1 MASHDQEVLFPNKEK
16 WVCLTF
22 VGGSSHSDES
32 KRRGSIS
39 RRILYFKQY
48 VRVASGVETDW
59 QKPGYQ
65 SATEDNEIA
74 PLHITTMF
82 LSVKG

>member
-32 KRRGSIS
+32 KRKGSIS

>member
-1 MASHDQEVLFPNKEK
+1 M
-16 WVCLTF
+16 
-22 VGGSSHSDES
+22 GGSSHSDES
-32 KRRGSIS
+32 MRRGGIS
-39 RRILYFKQY
+39 RRILHTKQY
-48 VRVASGVETDW
+48 ARVASGVETDQ

>member
-1 MASHDQEVLFPNKEK
+1 MNRSVEGVL
-16 WVCLTF
+16 
-22 VGGSSHSDES
+22 VGEYSIS
-32 KRRGSIS
+32 KRN
-39 RRILYFKQY
+39 

>member
-1 MASHDQEVLFPNKEK
+1 M
-16 WVCLTF
+16 
-22 VGGSSHSDES
+22 GGSSHSDES